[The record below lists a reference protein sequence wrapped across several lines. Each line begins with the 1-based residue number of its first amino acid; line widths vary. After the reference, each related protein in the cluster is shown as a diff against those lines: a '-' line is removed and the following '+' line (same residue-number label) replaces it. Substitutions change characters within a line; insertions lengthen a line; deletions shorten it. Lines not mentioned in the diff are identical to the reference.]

1 MPSGRALS
9 VTLLVCVAIAIAF
22 AFTLVATIAE
32 VVAAL
37 ALLGLVARRAEQ
49 WSPGGSRSAWGW
61 FVVWALI
68 GAVGAL
74 SVFSPGVFLLLPVVA
89 LGIFL
94 ASRPRIRRSA
104 FGVLTGVGA
113 VLLSVAWV
121 QRDGPGTTCWHS
133 ANGSGC
139 DQHLDPLPWLA
150 VGALLLVAGFVAQAR
165 RR

>member
-1 MPSGRALS
+1 A
-9 VTLLVCVAIAIAF
+9 C
-22 AFTLVATIAE
+22 TLVATIAE
-32 VVAAL
+32 VVAVL

-74 SVFSPGVFLLLPVVA
+74 GVFSLGVFLLLPVVA

-121 QRDGPGTTCWHS
+121 RRDGAGATCWDS
-133 ANGSGC
+133 GDGSGWC
-139 DQHLDPLPWLA
+139 EHHGARPVLE
-150 VGALLLVAGFVAQAR
+150 VGGR
-165 RR
+165 RL